1 MKNTIRNV
9 MGMTALLAL
18 LAAAPVHA
26 EGFSRNMAE
35 STKHSAQAVGHSSA
49 AGAQLVSGVA
59 AVPLMVIGGVGQA
72 SMAAGQALWQAA
84 DGPLPVTEESFTAGP
99 KPDRAMKN
107 KEEI

>member
-18 LAAAPVHA
+18 LATAPVHA
-26 EGFSRNMAE
+26 QGFSQSVAD
-35 STKHSAQAVGHSSA
+35 STKHSVKAVGHSVA
-49 AGAQLVSGVA
+49 AGGKLVSGVVA
-59 AVPLMVIGGVGQA
+59 APLMIVGGVGQA
-72 SMAAGQALWQAA
+72 SMAAGQALWQTA

-99 KPDRAMKN
+99 NPGQAMK

>member
-18 LAAAPVHA
+18 FATAPVHA
-26 EGFSRNMAE
+26 QGFSQSAAD
-35 STKHSAQAVGHSSA
+35 STKHSAQAVGHSVA
-49 AGAQLVSGVA
+49 AGGKLVSGVV
-59 AVPLMVIGGVGQA
+59 AVPLMMSGAVGQA
-72 SMAAGQALWQAA
+72 SMAAGEALWQAA

-99 KPDRAMKN
+99 NPGRAMN